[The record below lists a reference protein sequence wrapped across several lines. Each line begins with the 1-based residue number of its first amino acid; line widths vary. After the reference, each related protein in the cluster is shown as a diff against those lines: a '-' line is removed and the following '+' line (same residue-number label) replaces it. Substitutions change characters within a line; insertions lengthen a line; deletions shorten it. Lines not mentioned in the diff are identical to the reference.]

1 MQCCT
6 SKTPQIS
13 FHAGKLKRQEGDSLK
28 LSYFDLLSPDP
39 VYIQDA
45 GGIISP
51 TLKDI
56 SSIGIQ
62 TYQYYLG
69 ILSMTVQSFFD
80 MSGMKEEYEMLP
92 EDEKSKIN
100 IFELL
105 TGDKRTV
112 SLLEKIFNF
121 FMAETAVYSP
131 ADNCFIIKKDKD
143 IIGTINRQNYNSI
156 CNVIFQ
162 RNYIKYQSED
172 VSEIK
177 NKKAAEIMKK
187 IQRGRKNKRQSAP
200 DKNFELGNI
209 ISAVACKSNSLNIIN
224 IWNLTVFQVWDCFA
238 RLSNNTIYNIQSM
251 SVAAWGD
258 KDNHFDAGA
267 WFKTIDNDK

>member
-1 MQCCT
+1 M
-6 SKTPQIS
+6 
-13 FHAGKLKRQEGDSLK
+13 KLN
-28 LSYFDLLSPDP
+28 YFDLLSPCP
-39 VYIQDA
+39 VYVQDV

-51 TLKDI
+51 TLRDI
-56 SSIGIQ
+56 SSIGIH

-69 ILSMTVQSFFD
+69 ILSMTVQSFFE
-80 MSGMKEEYEMLP
+80 MAGMKEQYENLP
-92 EDEKSKIN
+92 ADEKSKIN
-100 IFELL
+100 IFDLL
-105 TGDKRTV
+105 TDDKHTIL
-112 SLLEKIFNF
+112 LLEKIFNF
-121 FMAETAVYSP
+121 FMSDTAVYSP
-131 ADNCFIIKKDKD
+131 ADNCFIIKKGED
-143 IIGTINRQNYNSI
+143 IVGTINRQKYNNV
-156 CNVIFQ
+156 CNIIHQ

-187 IQRGRKNKRQSAP
+187 IQQGRKNKRQSAS

-224 IWNLTVFQVWDCFA
+224 IWELTVFQVWDCFA
-238 RLSNNTIYNIQSM
+238 RLSNNIIYNIQSM

-267 WFKTIDNDK
+267 WFKTIDNNK